1 MVIYLFL
8 ILISLPCVSY
18 SRGIAKIAVID
29 TGLDVNDDRFKELIC
44 GYRDL
49 TGEGIEDKHGHG
61 THIAGLIKQYAE
73 NAHYCLYI
81 IKFYSER
88 ASNFSN
94 TSRMAEAI
102 RDAANS
108 GAKIVNI
115 SGGGGSFS
123 EIEYLAIKNHPK
135 VRFIVAAGN
144 DGANLDKSTYKYYPA
159 CYNLKNITAVGALGT
174 NNKRLHDSNYGSNI
188 KTWEVGE
195 NILST
200 LPNGENGVFS
210 GTSMATAIHTGKVIH
225 ELY

>member
-1 MVIYLFL
+1 MIRMIFFLFAL
-8 ILISLPCVSY
+8 VSVSY
-18 SRGIAKIAVID
+18 AKERVRVVVID
-29 TGLDVNDDRFKELIC
+29 TGLDVNDVRFKDKIC

-61 THIAGLIKQYAE
+61 THIAGLIKQYAKDA
-73 NAHYCLYI
+73 NYCLYI

-88 ASNFSN
+88 AENFSN
-94 TSRMAEAI
+94 TNRMAEAI
-102 RDAANS
+102 RDAASS

-123 EIEYLAIKNHPK
+123 EVEYLAIKTHPK
-135 VRFIVAAGN
+135 VTFIVAAGN
-144 DGANLDKSTYKYYPA
+144 DGHNLDNTNHKYYPA
-159 CYNLKNITAVGALGT
+159 SYELKNIISVGALGT
-174 NNKRLHDSNYGSNI
+174 NGTKLPISNYGKI
-188 KTWEVGE
+188 ITTWEIGE
-195 NILST
+195 NVLST